1 MKLRT
6 ISLLRH
12 ICIGM
17 IIAVLLAAGLP
28 GSRVEAS
35 ASSSNVAA
43 GRGPHAV
50 AVNPDT
56 NRIYVANV
64 DSDSVSVL
72 EDSDGG
78 IVTVATVEV
87 GTTPYAVAVN
97 PVTNKIYVAN
107 VDSDTVTVI
116 DGVTNNTVEVDVGTQ
131 PFAVAVNPVTNKI
144 YIANIGDDTMTVIDG
159 ATNHTT
165 HVDTGESPFA
175 VAVNEATNTIYAANI
190 DSDTVTVIDGLSH
203 AALTVPT
210 GAGPNDLAV
219 NPLNGSVYVT
229 NFYDNTVTVIDG
241 VTNDTSTLVVGTTPN
256 AVKVNETTGKIYVV
270 NDSSNNMSVIDG
282 SDHSIS
288 TVSVGAGPTALA
300 INADTNKIYVANYDS
315 NSVTV
320 IDGASLLTSTVSAGT
335 NPIAAAVNKSL
346 NKVYVANFNSD
357 EITII
362 SDERVTAA
370 DLSTLA
376 VSAGSLSPT
385 FDPSITSYTVH
396 VGNEVTN
403 VTVTAETYDSSAS
416 ISVTEDVYANS
427 AEIPVGLHVGANVL
441 PIVVHAADELTSKT
455 YTLTIYRAGVTEP
468 NADLSSLNVSV
479 GTLQPSFTPEVTTYS
494 LNVGHEVN
502 SLSVTAVTYG
512 QATAMK
518 INGSP
523 RDSSV
528 PLSMGLQTGA
538 NQVVIVT
545 TAEDGLTSKTYTLTV
560 NRAEAPMEY
569 NPNPSHTSTTDTPN
583 PKPADDDV
591 KKSSNGVT
599 LGKGAAALTVTAATG
614 TNGKAASTAMLHADS
629 LTKAFSLL
637 KEDASIEQTITFVM
651 EISGTEAIHSV
662 GIPAKVLVAAAS
674 ENPNAA
680 IKLKAGNAGYTLP
693 INFPALTSFLKQLGG
708 KLENAIVYLTMET
721 MADPTKEQMVEQA
734 RAAGVTLRGDII
746 DFTLTVEVDGSK
758 QVFADFGRTY
768 VNRSI
773 TLTGNADASGSTG
786 TGVMD
791 ITQAT
796 AVRIDPLTGDVSFVP
811 SVFTTTNGMTE
822 VRIFRPGNSL
832 YAVAQTKKSF
842 ADLQGHWSQTD
853 VELLA
858 SKLIVNG
865 QTETGFV
872 PEGNV
877 TRAEFVSLIVRALG
891 IEEASL
897 TAQMNIQTYI
907 QPNIQPNTYSFT
919 DVGQAD
925 WFAGAVG
932 AATKA
937 HIVSGFEDGTF
948 RPNDTITREQMAV
961 ILSNALS
968 FADKPV
974 AVAGKLNP
982 LLDAYQDKAAI
993 SSWARVAAAQM
1004 LESGVMTGIT
1014 DHQFAPQNMATRAQ
1028 AVVVIKR
1035 LLQAAGFIN

>member
-1 MKLRT
+1 
-6 ISLLRH
+6 
-12 ICIGM
+12 M
-17 IIAVLLAAGLP
+17 IVAVLLTAGLP
-28 GSRVEAS
+28 VSQAEAS
-35 ASSSNVAA
+35 ASSSNAAA

-64 DSDSVSVL
+64 DSDNVSVL
-72 EDSDGG
+72 QDSDGG

-87 GTTPYAVAVN
+87 GTTPYALALN

-107 VDSDTVTVI
+107 ADSDTVTVI
-116 DGVTNNTVEVDVGTQ
+116 DGVTNNAVEVEVGIQ
-131 PFAVAVNPVTNKI
+131 PFAVAVNPVTDKI
-144 YIANIGDDTMTVIDG
+144 YVANIGDDTITVIDG

-165 HVDTGESPFA
+165 SIDTGKSPFA
-175 VAVNEATNTIYAANI
+175 VAVNEATNTIYVANI

-203 AALTVPT
+203 ATLTVPT

-219 NPLNGSVYVT
+219 NPLNGNVYVT

-241 VTNDTSTLVVGTTPN
+241 VTNGTSTLITGTTPT
-256 AVKVNETTGKIYVV
+256 AVKVNETTGKIYVA
-270 NDSSNNMSVIDG
+270 NDSSNNVTVING
-282 SDHSIS
+282 GDHSIS
-288 TVSVGAGPTALA
+288 TVSVGAGPNALA

-335 NPIAAAVNKSL
+335 NPIAAAVNEAM
-346 NKVYVANFNSD
+346 NKVYAANFNSD
-357 EITII
+357 EITVI
-362 SDERVTAA
+362 SEERVTAA

-376 VSAGSLSPT
+376 VSTGSLSPT

-396 VGNEVTN
+396 VGNEVTG
-403 VTVTAETYDSSAS
+403 VTVTAETYDSSAR
-416 ISVTEDVYANS
+416 ISVTEEVYANS
-427 AEIPVGLHVGANVL
+427 AEIPVSLHVGANVL

-455 YTLTIYRAGVTEP
+455 YTVTIYRAGVTEP
-468 NADLSSLNVSV
+468 NADLSGLNVSA
-479 GTLQPSFTPEVTTYS
+479 GTLQPSFTPEVSAYS
-494 LNVGHEVN
+494 LNVGYEVN
-502 SLSVTAVTYG
+502 SLSVIAVTYDP
-512 QATAMK
+512 ATTMK
-518 INGSP
+518 INGIPHGSG
-523 RDSSV
+523 V
-528 PLSMGLQTGA
+528 PLSMRLQTGA
-538 NQVVIVT
+538 NQAVIVT

-560 NRAEAPMEY
+560 NRAEAQISPK
-569 NPNPSHTSTTDTPN
+569 PSDTSTTNT
-583 PKPADDDV
+583 PKPKPTDDDV
-591 KKSSNGVT
+591 KKSSDGVI
-599 LGKGAAALTVTAATG
+599 LGSGAATLTVTAAAG
-614 TNGKAASTAMLHADS
+614 TNGKATSTSMLHADS

-637 KEDASIEQTITFVM
+637 KEEASLARTITFEM
-651 EISGTEAIHSV
+651 SGTEAIRKV

-674 ENPNAA
+674 ENPDAA
-680 IKLKAGNAGYTLP
+680 IKLKAGNVGYTLP
-693 INFPALTSFLKQLGG
+693 INFPTLTSFLKQLGS
-708 KLENAIVYLTMET
+708 KMENAIVYITMET
-721 MADPTKEQMVEQA
+721 IDDPTKERLVEQA
-734 RAAGVTLRGDII
+734 RAAGIGLIGDII
-746 DFTLTVEVDGSK
+746 DFSLAVEADGSK

-773 TLTGNADASGSTG
+773 ALTGTAGSTG
-786 TGVMD
+786 ATGTGAMD

-796 AVRIDPLTGDVSFVP
+796 AVRIDPITGDVFFVP
-811 SVFTTTNGMTE
+811 SVLITSNGMTE
-822 VRIFRPGNSL
+822 ARIFRPGNSL
-832 YAVAQTKKSF
+832 YAIAQTKRSF
-842 ADLQGHWSQTD
+842 TDLQGHWSQND

-865 QTETGFV
+865 RTETGFV

-891 IEEASL
+891 VEEDSM
-897 TAQMNIQTYI
+897 TTQMS
-907 QPNIQPNTYSFT
+907 IQPNTHSFT
-919 DVGQAD
+919 DVGQSD
-925 WFAGAVG
+925 WFAGVVG

-982 LLDAYQDKAAI
+982 LLDVYQDKAAM

-1014 DHQFAPQNMATRAQ
+1014 DRLFAPQDIATRAQ

-1035 LLQAAGFIN
+1035 LLQAAGFINL